1 MRVSDFFGLQ
11 RTQPYLDFV
20 DVRLDTDVPVFVDPS
35 AIRTLESP
43 WGHDCTSLIQ
53 HFFETLLKRIRN
65 GNNVEAK
72 RLLASLNERNE
83 FHLGYSSGKSRG
95 HGFGSKSAGTVW
107 GALTTSSASA
117 SGLLQDLEDT
127 ALLVEGVGT
136 DMVSDAVCNIIRG
149 PLLKYTQDMCIYYGI
164 PLTPGVPSGPIWNPD
179 KETWDQG
186 FVPLPVTDFG
196 KLVLV
201 PKIIV
206 RQKLWYQ
213 ADQYYRHYLLPE
225 MQHEHLNANSALV
238 HTLRDGSPR
247 VYKKEL
253 IAKYGAD
260 KLAIVRETLKRP
272 HVLAEYKTEKE
283 KRITSPMTHA
293 ALADV
298 EASEAPNWE
307 GLVNELKAI
316 PPGRDF
322 AGAYEDA
329 VEKLLTALFY
339 PSLCSPTKQHKIHEG
354 RKRIDITYC
363 NEAKS
368 GFFYWLS
375 LHYPAAFV
383 FVECKNYGKDIGNPE
398 IDQLSG
404 RFSNSRGKF
413 GLLVFRDIQDK
424 DLLRRRC
431 ADTAKDGRGFVIALD
446 DEDLR
451 LLVEELKANP
461 EAPNFDILRQQFNQL
476 VG

>member
-1 MRVSDFFGLQ
+1 MRVSEFFSLQ

-20 DVRLDTDVPVFVDPS
+20 DVRLDTDIPVFVDPS

-43 WGHDCTSLIQ
+43 WGHDCKSLIQ
-53 HFFETLLKRIRN
+53 HFFETLLKHIRN
-65 GNNVEAK
+65 GNNVEA
-72 RLLASLNERNE
+72 RQLLASLNERNE

-95 HGFGSKSAGTVW
+95 HGFGSKSAGSVW

-117 SGLLQDLEDT
+117 TGLLQDLEDT

-149 PLLKYTQDMCIYYGI
+149 PLLKYTQDMCQYYGI
-164 PLTPGVPSGPIWNPD
+164 PMTPDIPSGPIWNPD
-179 KETWDQG
+179 KESWEQG
-186 FVPLPVTDFG
+186 LVPLPMTDFG

-201 PKIIV
+201 PKVIV

-213 ADQYYRHYLLPE
+213 ADQYYRHYLLPD
-225 MQHEHLNANSALV
+225 MQHEHLSANSALV
-238 HTLRDGSPR
+238 HTLRDGTPR

-272 HVLAEYKTEKE
+272 HVLAEYKSDKE
-283 KRITSPMTHA
+283 SRITTPMTHT
-293 ALADV
+293 ALAEV
-298 EASEAPNWE
+298 EASEGPNWDA
-307 GLVNELKAI
+307 LISELRSI
-316 PPGRDF
+316 PTGRES
-322 AGAYEDA
+322 ASVYEDA

-354 RKRIDITYC
+354 RKRIDITYS
-363 NEAKS
+363 NEAKR
-368 GFFYWLS
+368 GFFHWLA

-383 FVECKNYGKDIGNPE
+383 FVECKNYEKDIGNPE

-404 RFSNSRGKF
+404 RFSHSRGQF
-413 GLLVFRDIQDK
+413 GLLIFREIEDK
-424 DLLRRRC
+424 ELLKRRC
-431 ADTAKDGRGFVIALD
+431 ADTAKDGRGYIVVLD
-446 DEDLR
+446 DEDLCH
-451 LLVEELKANP
+451 LVEELKLNQELP
-461 EAPNFDILRQQFNQL
+461 TFNHLRQQFNQL
-476 VG
+476 IC